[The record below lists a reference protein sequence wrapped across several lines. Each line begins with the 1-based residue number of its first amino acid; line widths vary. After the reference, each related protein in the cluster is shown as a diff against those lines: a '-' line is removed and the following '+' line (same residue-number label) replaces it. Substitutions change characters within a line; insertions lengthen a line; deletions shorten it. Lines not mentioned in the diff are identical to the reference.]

1 MAVMLNEDIF
11 TLIYSHVFDFEVLHT
26 TARAVA
32 IDKRNPLRN
41 VILRRLLQLPLH
53 LSSGE
58 WDESKALIDHFV
70 RNPAHAV
77 LVQNLVVVLGT
88 SRKTIAEHERY
99 GQEALPK
106 DLEQAERAEALVT
119 LLPKLLRQTES
130 LRRLDWS
137 KSPPPT
143 REILKKLSEHSRITH
158 LSLDCSVDSYFY
170 PDPFQPLELSDTTA
184 E

>member
-1 MAVMLNEDIF
+1 MAVTLNEDIF
-11 TLIYSHVFDFEVLHT
+11 TLIYSHVFDFEVLHA
-26 TARAVA
+26 TAKAVA

-41 VILRRLLQLPLH
+41 VILHRLLQLPLY

-58 WDESKALIDHFV
+58 WDESKALVSHFV
-70 RNPAHAV
+70 RNPTHAA
-77 LVQNLVVVLGT
+77 LIQNLVVVLGT

-106 DLEQAERAEALVT
+106 DVEQAERAEALVAS
-119 LLPKLLRQTES
+119 LPKLLTRTEN

-137 KSPPPT
+137 KSPPPS
-143 REILKKLSEHSRITH
+143 REILKELSEHSRINH
-158 LSLDCSVDSYFY
+158 LSLDCSVDSYFF
-170 PDPFQPLELSDTTA
+170 PDPSRPLGVSDATA